1 MITQYN
7 ELWTQPSETSTMWL
21 GVLYAALAL
30 GFRFQA
36 AVNAHQLGDTE
47 LAPDLA
53 RINFYRE
60 KAAQCKQK
68 LGTNYMSCNC

>member
-1 MITQYN
+1 
-7 ELWTQPSETSTMWL
+7 MWL

-30 GFRFQA
+30 GFRFQV
-36 AVNAHQLGDTE
+36 AVNTHQLGDTE
-47 LAPDLA
+47 LADLV

-68 LGTNYMSCNC
+68 LSTNYM

>member
-1 MITQYN
+1 
-7 ELWTQPSETSTMWL
+7 MWL

-36 AVNAHQLGDTE
+36 AVNSHQLGDTE

-68 LGTNYMSCNC
+68 LGTNYM

>member
-1 MITQYN
+1 
-7 ELWTQPSETSTMWL
+7 MWL

-68 LGTNYMSCNC
+68 LGTNYMWCNC

>member
-1 MITQYN
+1 
-7 ELWTQPSETSTMWL
+7 MWL

-36 AVNAHQLGDTE
+36 AVNTHQLGETD
-47 LAPDLA
+47 LAPDLVQ
-53 RINFYRE
+53 INFYRE

-68 LGTNYMSCNC
+68 LSTNYM

>member
-1 MITQYN
+1 MVVQYN
-7 ELWTQPSETSTMWL
+7 ELWTQPFETSTMWL

-36 AVNAHQLGDTE
+36 GVNAHQPDDTR
-47 LAPDLA
+47 LAPDLV

-60 KAAQCKQK
+60 KAAQCKQE
-68 LGTNYMSCNC
+68 LSTNYM

>member
-1 MITQYN
+1 
-7 ELWTQPSETSTMWL
+7 MWL

-36 AVNAHQLGDTE
+36 AVNTHQLGETE
-47 LAPDLA
+47 LAPDLVQ
-53 RINFYRE
+53 INFYRE

-68 LGTNYMSCNC
+68 LSTNYM